1 MSSAG
6 HRDYGGDFPVWVDSP
21 ELGRAAPPRTTDP
34 GRAMTLRPPPPRSS
48 PPRPA
53 AITTLQGYMDFY
65 SEQFSRRTPQNARS
79 LLVWMAARVRRLP
92 DTPGTPEFLRQLA
105 EHLARLPGAAP
116 RAAPASSARLRV
128 APGLPQPRAA
138 APRPQMT
145 GWGAPARLPRPAIP
159 GSPDSDD
166 EDGLLDAMRAAT
178 LNPARR
184 GDADELLDVL
194 GAMTLEPRR
203 PIPPAVP
210 APQRVRDLLDDTEFL
225 NSA

>member
-21 ELGRAAPPRTTDP
+21 ELGRAAPPGRAAA
-34 GRAMTLRPPPPRSS
+34 RAMTLRPPAPRSS

-53 AITTLQGYMDFY
+53 AITTLQGYKDFY
-65 SEQFSRRTPQNARS
+65 SEQFARRTPQNARS

-92 DTPGTPEFLRQLA
+92 DAPGKPEFLRQLA

-128 APGLPQPRAA
+128 APGLPRPRA
-138 APRPQMT
+138 APRPQMA
-145 GWGAPARLPRPAIP
+145 GWGAPARLPRPMIP
-159 GSPDSDD
+159 GSPGSED
-166 EDGLLDAMRAAT
+166 EDELLDAMRAAT
-178 LNPARR
+178 LNPSFR
-184 GDADELLDVL
+184 DDEDGLL
-194 GAMTLEPRR
+194 GAMRAATLEPRR

-225 NSA
+225 NAGQ